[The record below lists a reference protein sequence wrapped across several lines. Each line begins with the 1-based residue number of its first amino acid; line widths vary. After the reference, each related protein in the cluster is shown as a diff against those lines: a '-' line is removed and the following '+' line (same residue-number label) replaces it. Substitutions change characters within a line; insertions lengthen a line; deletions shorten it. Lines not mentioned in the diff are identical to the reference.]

1 MAWMLEHSINVAVS
15 LRKLKHNIGIMTI
28 VILPDGFPNRVHQI
42 KAKSLSKSKI
52 TTILPFG
59 HDMSFRDGCGERRE
73 CEKNFLKSPRRKSSF
88 SYGIQESLPNTELA
102 LAMCEAISSSLWISL
117 ESKLPKQW

>member
-42 KAKSLSKSKI
+42 
-52 TTILPFG
+52 
-59 HDMSFRDGCGERRE
+59 
-73 CEKNFLKSPRRKSSF
+73 
-88 SYGIQESLPNTELA
+88 SLPNTELA

-117 ESKLPKQW
+117 ESKLPNHVQLFMISFGVFLEKVMEWFAFPSLAHFTNEETEANS